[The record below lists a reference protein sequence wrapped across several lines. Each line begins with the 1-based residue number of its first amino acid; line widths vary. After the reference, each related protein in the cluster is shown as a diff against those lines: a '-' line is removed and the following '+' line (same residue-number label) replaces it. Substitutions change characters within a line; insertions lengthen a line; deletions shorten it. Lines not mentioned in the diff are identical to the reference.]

1 MRCRSASSLH
11 TASGFRAL
19 AATGLLLSLR
29 VSRTCGHRPFS
40 QPGLRARAAMS
51 DHAGSVDSA
60 QQLCLPAIPDPTPRD
75 NSPITVWVAT
85 PLRSVELPV
94 WVDSPDVDSQA
105 MLSAFLE
112 YRARCLGEARTQISD
127 LYMIIHSSGDDTLDT
142 RSPVPWVACSAVD
155 CRRCAAERGGYQ
167 FLWYH
172 PRWAATY
179 LRLARPQA
187 WTQWGSWLCPRPDR
201 QLAYSRGCR
210 ALVATGLFLEKTQ
223 PAKPASVTAAVAPG
237 AAARA

>member
-1 MRCRSASSLH
+1 MLETLPNAKSTHANLGTFIIRHRTGSAE
-11 TASGFRAL
+11 AFVAQIRA
-19 AATGLLLSLR
+19 GLLTRHSEKSYSLR
-29 VSRTCGHRPFS
+29 VSSTCGHRPSSQPAGFAHLRPQAFFS

-51 DHAGSVDSA
+51 DHAVSVDSA
-60 QQLCLPAIPDPTPRD
+60 QQPCLLAIPDPTPRE
-75 NSPITVWVAT
+75 NSPITVWFAI
-85 PLRSVELPV
+85 PLRSPELPV

-167 FLWYH
+167 FRWYH

-187 WTQWGSWLCPRPDR
+187 WTQWGS
-201 QLAYSRGCR
+201 AM
-210 ALVATGLFLEKTQ
+210 AL
-223 PAKPASVTAAVAPG
+223 P
-237 AAARA
+237 

>member
-85 PLRSVELPV
+85 PLRSPELPV

-155 CRRCAAERGGYQ
+155 CRRCAAGRWGYQ
-167 FLWYH
+167 FRWYH

-187 WTQWGSWLCPRPDR
+187 WTQWGS
-201 QLAYSRGCR
+201 AM
-210 ALVATGLFLEKTQ
+210 AL
-223 PAKPASVTAAVAPG
+223 P
-237 AAARA
+237 